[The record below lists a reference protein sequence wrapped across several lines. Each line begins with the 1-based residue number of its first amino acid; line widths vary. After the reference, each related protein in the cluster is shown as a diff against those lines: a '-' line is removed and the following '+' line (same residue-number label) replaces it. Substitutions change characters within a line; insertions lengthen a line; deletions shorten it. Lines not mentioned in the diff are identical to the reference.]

1 MTAPVTVSCDDAL
14 AAVFLGEVRDEAT
27 RAHLATCARCREHA
41 PLVGAITQAFA
52 ASATPEPPAGLT
64 GRVLRAAGP
73 LLGRRAAWPALG
85 RAVAAALVPLPI
97 ILWIDWL
104 VVRTA
109 ERLLSAVLPGALSTF
124 VVVNYSI
131 LLLLLMALTYG
142 AVPILAERQARGQRE
157 EIHA

>member
-1 MTAPVTVSCDDAL
+1 VTGSTVSCDDAL
-14 AAVFLGEVRDEAT
+14 AAVFLGTASEAT
-27 RAHLATCARCREHA
+27 RAHLAGCPRCQENA
-41 PLVGAITQAFA
+41 PLVGTLTAALA
-52 ASATPEPPAGLT
+52 ASPAPEPPPGLT
-64 GRVLRAAGP
+64 ARVLRAAGP

-109 ERLLSAVLPGALSTF
+109 ERLLSAVLPDALSTF

-131 LLLLLMALTYG
+131 LLALLLALTYG

-157 EIHA
+157 ELHA

>member
-1 MTAPVTVSCDDAL
+1 VTDQAAVSCDDAL
-14 AAVFLGEVRDEAT
+14 AAVFLGGPCDEAM
-27 RAHLATCARCREHA
+27 RAHLATCPRCREQE

-52 ASATPEPPAGLT
+52 ASPTPEPPPGLT
-64 GRVLRAAGP
+64 ARVLRAAGP

-85 RAVAAALVPLPI
+85 RAVAAALAPLPL

-109 ERLLSAVLPGALSTF
+109 ERLLSTVLPGVLSTF

-131 LLLLLMALTYG
+131 LLALLLALTYG
-142 AVPILAERQARGQRE
+142 AVPILAERQARGRRKE
-157 EIHA
+157 SHA

>member
-1 MTAPVTVSCDDAL
+1 MTDPVAISCDDAV
-14 AAVFLGEVRDEAT
+14 AAVFLGEVGDEST
-27 RAHLATCARCREHA
+27 RAHLATCARCREHV
-41 PLVGAITQAFA
+41 PLMGAIAQAFA
-52 ASATPEPPAGLT
+52 ASPVPEPPPGLT
-64 GRVLRAAGP
+64 ARVLRAAGP

-97 ILWIDWL
+97 IVWIDWL

-109 ERLLSAVLPGALSTF
+109 ERLLSAVLPGPLGTF

-131 LLLLLMALTYG
+131 LLLLLLALTYG

-157 EIHA
+157 ESHA

>member
-1 MTAPVTVSCDDAL
+1 MTAPVISCDDAL
-14 AAVFLGEVRDEAT
+14 AAVFVGDARDEAT

-52 ASATPEPPAGLT
+52 ASRAPEPPPGLT
-64 GRVLRAAGP
+64 ARVLRAAGP

-109 ERLLSAVLPGALSTF
+109 ERLLSAVLPDALSTF

-131 LLLLLMALTYG
+131 LLALLLALTYG
-142 AVPILAERQARGQRE
+142 AVPILAERQARGLRE
-157 EIHA
+157 ESHA